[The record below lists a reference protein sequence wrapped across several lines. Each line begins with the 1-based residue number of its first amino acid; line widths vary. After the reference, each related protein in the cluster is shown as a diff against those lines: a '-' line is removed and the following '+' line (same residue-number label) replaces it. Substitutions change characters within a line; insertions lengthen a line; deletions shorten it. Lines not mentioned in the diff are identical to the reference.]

1 MTEIRTASRQDKDT
15 YPTELTGA
23 ARAGFRERNFI
34 VFMAAVTS
42 IVAFSVDMML
52 PALADIGSEYRLSDA
67 NDTQLVIIAFIFSFG
82 VSQLFFGPLT
92 DAFGRRKILVGSLF
106 SFALISVA
114 ALFSPNFETLLLA
127 RALAGVA
134 AGAARTA
141 SQAVVR
147 DCFVSSDMARIMSLV
162 MAVFMVAPLA
172 APVIGQFI
180 IYLSNWHW
188 IFLFLGIGGAITA
201 TIGALHLKETQD
213 PENIRPLSAKR
224 VSQAFL
230 ESLTYRRSTGYT
242 LVSVAFTG
250 ALFTYV
256 VMAPQVFGELYGLG
270 GNFVYAFM
278 AAAGALTVSSI
289 VNGKLVKTVVLR
301 KIVHLALIAFFIMAI
316 IFVVLAYL
324 DSIPFEVMLL
334 ITMSTMFL
342 FGFVATNTSAIALE
356 PMGHIAGTAS
366 SVINTVSVSG
376 GALIGGIIGQLYDGT
391 VVPMATGYL
400 ILAIIAIIAAFW
412 GERGSLTLR

>member
-1 MTEIRTASRQDKDT
+1 
-15 YPTELTGA
+15 
-23 ARAGFRERNFI
+23 
-34 VFMAAVTS
+34 
-42 IVAFSVDMML
+42 
-52 PALADIGSEYRLSDA
+52 
-67 NDTQLVIIAFIFSFG
+67 
-82 VSQLFFGPLT
+82 
-92 DAFGRRKILVGSLF
+92 
-106 SFALISVA
+106 
-114 ALFSPNFETLLLA
+114 
-127 RALAGVA
+127 
-134 AGAARTA
+134 
-141 SQAVVR
+141 
-147 DCFVSSDMARIMSLV
+147 
-162 MAVFMVAPLA
+162 
-172 APVIGQFI
+172 
-180 IYLSNWHW
+180 
-188 IFLFLGIGGAITA
+188 
-201 TIGALHLKETQD
+201 
-213 PENIRPLSAKR
+213 
-224 VSQAFL
+224 
-230 ESLTYRRSTGYT
+230 
-242 LVSVAFTG
+242 
-250 ALFTYV
+250 
-256 VMAPQVFGELYGLG
+256 MAPQVFGELYGLG